1 LTLVFA
7 DAAVMQCLATKGAS
21 NTLAFV
27 VSTAVAEEGIRN
39 GAALGVYFDNSWA
52 VFDSSFVMR
61 FRMDC
66 RDYCESAYSYS
77 DNIAA
82 IPPIF
87 YLNHAP
93 LDFDILDLAL
103 RSSFYLLFAI
113 AAIAES
119 FAHNFGWVR
128 SAACSNRFVEL

>member
-1 LTLVFA
+1 
-7 DAAVMQCLATKGAS
+7 MQCLATKGAS
-21 NTLAFV
+21 NTLAFA
-27 VSTAVAEEGIRN
+27 VSTAAEEGSRN
-39 GAALGVYFDNSWA
+39 GAALGAYFDNSW
-52 VFDSSFVMR
+52 VVLDSSFVMR
-61 FRMDC
+61 YRMGC
-66 RDYCESAYSYS
+66 RDYCGSAYSYF

-93 LDFDILDLAL
+93 LDSDILDLTP

-113 AAIAES
+113 AAIVEN

-128 SAACSNRFVEL
+128 SAACSNRFVEF

>member
-1 LTLVFA
+1 MTPVFV
-7 DAAVMQCLATKGAS
+7 DAAVMQCLVTKGAS
-21 NTLAFV
+21 NTLAFA
-27 VSTAVAEEGIRN
+27 VSTAAAEEGIRN
-39 GAALGVYFDNSWA
+39 GAVLEVYFDNSWA

-66 RDYCESAYSYS
+66 RDYCGSAYSYF

-93 LDFDILDLAL
+93 LDLISL
-103 RSSFYLLFAI
+103 I
-113 AAIAES
+113 W
-119 FAHNFGWVR
+119 H
-128 SAACSNRFVEL
+128 FVVVTR